1 MKTLV
6 FEFLNISKHRI
17 IDKERELLKKN
28 AFGVSVYIKVS
39 PSKRFT
45 V

>member
-1 MKTLV
+1 MESLV
-6 FEFLNISKHRI
+6 FQFLNNPEYRI
-17 IDKERELLKKN
+17 IDKERELLKN